1 MRRPGLIIDILLF
14 LGIADLAQR
23 QGRSQE
29 AERRLAQEV
38 ASQRQALQAGEQRLS
53 NALAGVGD
61 GVWDWHVP
69 SGTVTFSD
77 GWKSMLG
84 YAADELGNGLEE
96 WSKRVHPDDLART
109 LADVED
115 HLAGRT
121 ACYRNEH
128 RVRHQ
133 DGSWIW
139 VLDRGLVI
147 ERDDAGRAI
156 RVVGTHT
163 DITER
168 KRLEELRDASFAQL
182 EVLVQERTGHLE
194 RANHDLAE
202 RDRDLR
208 IFASVIEQS
217 PLGILLADDAR
228 LVTYANSAA
237 VRILQPEAGS
247 LTKSR
252 LLAGVPAEM
261 VRQAHAALD
270 GAGHWS
276 GETELGDGTAT
287 PRWVDIQIAPIAGVG
302 GLRLGFACL
311 LRDTTQLKRLEIE
324 HQQRMAELMQA
335 AKMAA
340 LGTLTAG
347 IGHEIGNPAN
357 FISINAPLLKAYWH
371 EVLPILE
378 QHGADH
384 PEFTVGR
391 QPWARIRLL
400 VPELFAGI
408 ESGVGRI
415 RRLIGDLRQFAIPDL
430 GDPRPV
436 DANAVLSAA
445 VSLTRHAIDRAT
457 TRCTVSLDPALPAIR
472 GSFQRLEQALVN
484 LILNACQALPSAD
497 RAITISTR
505 CAASSGVHIEIAD
518 QGIGIA
524 EADLPRLGEPFHT
537 TKRERGGTGLGLS
550 IVRRI
555 VEDHGGTITIASRPG
570 HGTTVTIALPAAGQQ
585 GPAS

>member
-1 MRRPGLIIDILLF
+1 
-14 LGIADLAQR
+14 
-23 QGRSQE
+23 
-29 AERRLAQEV
+29 
-38 ASQRQALQAGEQRLS
+38 
-53 NALAGVGD
+53 
-61 GVWDWHVP
+61 
-69 SGTVTFSD
+69 
-77 GWKSMLG
+77 MLG
-84 YAADELGNGLEE
+84 YGTKELGNDLEE
-96 WSKRVHPDDLART
+96 WSKRVHPDDLVRT

-128 RVRHQ
+128 RVRHK

-147 ERDDAGRAI
+147 ERDDAGHAV

-168 KRLEELRDASFAQL
+168 KRLEEQRDASFAQL
-182 EVLVQERTGHLE
+182 ETMVQERTAHLE

-228 LVTYANSAA
+228 TVTYANSAA
-237 VRILQPEAGS
+237 VLLLQAEVGS
-247 LTKSR
+247 LTGSR
-252 LLAGVPAEM
+252 LLAGVPAEA
-261 VRQAHAALD
+261 VSQAHAALD
-270 GAGHWS
+270 EAGHWS
-276 GETELGDGTAT
+276 GQTELGEGTST
-287 PRWVDIQIAPIAGVG
+287 PRWVDIQIAPIAGVD

-357 FISINAPLLKAYWH
+357 CISINAPLLKAYWH

-378 QHGADH
+378 RHGADH
-384 PEFTVGR
+384 PEFSVGR

-430 GDPRPV
+430 GDLRPV

-484 LILNACQALPSAD
+484 LVLNACQALPSAD

-505 CAASSGVHIEIAD
+505 CAASSGVLIEIAD

-570 HGTTVTIALPAAGQQ
+570 HGTTVTIALPAVGQQ
-585 GPAS
+585 GPPS